1 MLFSGKR
8 HAITLIRVI
17 KSVFPS
23 SKVKEKGRFGVRL
36 RQNYSFLIF
45 DKARRLRKE

>member
-23 SKVKEKGRFGVRL
+23 SKVKDE
-36 RQNYSFLIF
+36 
-45 DKARRLRKE
+45 KARRLRKE

>member
-36 RQNYSFLIF
+36 RQNHSFLIF